1 LRCNKCGFCQ
11 AHCPIYK
18 VTGIEWTSARGR
30 ISLIRSALLDKEL
43 DTKELDAPL
52 NNCLTCNACVDDC
65 PAGVQT
71 ADIIFKIREELHQ
84 TTWMSQLIF
93 NRLLANPSLLNKVT
107 NLLRLSDISGL
118 RTAFRR
124 AGLVRL
130 MGETGRSEVLV
141 PRVPAG
147 AGLSKIINLT
157 KKIESSRYKVAYF
170 VGCYAANLAPG
181 EAEATVNVLHKH
193 RVEVV
198 IPEFGCCGMPASAS
212 GESSSAL
219 SLARR
224 NITIAD
230 KLNVDA
236 ILTSCASCGSF
247 LKGYEKLL
255 VGDPEWAR
263 RASTFSSKVKDLNEF
278 LIDIGLITEMRTI
291 KKRVTYHDPCHLAR
305 FQKIR
310 QQPRTILQSIPGV
323 ELVDLKEADMCC
335 GAAGSYGFKNY
346 DLSMKVLA
354 RKMDHVQATGAE
366 ILISSCPSCVAQL
379 SRGVKMR
386 KIPVRTLSIAE
397 LLDQALSPQP

>member
-1 LRCNKCGFCQ
+1 M
-11 AHCPIYK
+11 
-18 VTGIEWTSARGR
+18 
-30 ISLIRSALLDKEL
+30 LDKEL
-43 DTKELDAPL
+43 DVKEIHDPVD
-52 NNCLTCNACVDDC
+52 NCLTCNACVDDC

-84 TTWMSQLIF
+84 PTWMSQLIF

-107 NLLRLSDISGL
+107 NLLRLSEMSGL
-118 RTAFRR
+118 RTAFRKT
-124 AGLVRL
+124 GLIKL
-130 MGETGRSEVLV
+130 MGETGKSEVLV
-141 PRVPAG
+141 PKVPAG
-147 AGLSKIINLT
+147 AGLSKIISLT
-157 KKIESSRYKVAYF
+157 KKIESPRYKVAYF
-170 VGCYAANLAPG
+170 VGCYTANLAPG
-181 EAEATVNVLHKH
+181 EAKAVINVLHKH

-212 GESSSAL
+212 GKPSSAL

-236 ILTSCASCGSF
+236 ILTPCASCGSF

-255 VGDPEWAR
+255 VGDAGWSK
-263 RASTFSSKVKDLNEF
+263 RASIFSSKVRDLNEF
-278 LIDIGLITEMRTI
+278 LIDIGLVTAMGTI

-323 ELVDLKEADMCC
+323 ELVELKEADMCC

-386 KIPVRTLSIAE
+386 KLTVRTLSIAE
-397 LLDQALSPQP
+397 LLDQALSRQP